1 MSAPVWVLS
10 VDLQTKTATFQ
21 TGMAEAAR
29 SARSAF
35 GDIRSAAAES
45 GEGVVKSS
53 VNMRAA
59 IGLVDNTIRGNHAAA
74 MADLIR
80 EFKDSSIVMAAL
92 PFAAVVGGIA
102 AVAGIAIEVALKIK
116 EWREEQQKLNEEE
129 MKFGTAASESFNTLD
144 NKILEAGRRSD
155 ELRNDHL
162 GALRKELELIDHA
175 SMQDL
180 VHEIETI
187 AKAADPV
194 FKMLEGHWYT
204 LGIGSAGA
212 SHALDQFKNQYDSL
226 LAQGKDKEASDL
238 LAGTRASAERV
249 LEAQKAMQ
257 GSRTA
262 GGAFGPTVDYAAQYK
277 ARAVMQAA
285 GVSDT
290 KKEIDAQQTLVQALN
305 AQVTAEGKIAELK
318 KADSANAVRQTGNE
332 DSGRRAE
339 AAKAAAASQ
348 LAIAQQTL
356 AADKAMATARLDIQ
370 NAGVSQRLSSEISFA
385 ARDYALKT
393 TANAQDI
400 AALDKAGKDY
410 QNQLKAL
417 QEKELEITA
426 QHAAS
431 VSELQSKASVEA
443 YKKDVETFEQS
454 TREKLAATSRGD
466 TERIAAID
474 AAMKESQKRALQD
487 SDFYRGLET
496 QRAETVKAA
505 TDQANKLRADAGK
518 EAADNTLKMGQLAAA
533 AATEQQALLD
543 SGRRMTDQRRVT
555 EALAAEAREFQIKQQ
570 AYQQESAALDATGK
584 EYENKLKAIQ
594 DKERQLVQE
603 HENQITA
610 IKDQAKKV
618 QNEQMQKG
626 IAEMESDFAR
636 GLAHVLVGQQTFAS
650 MMNGIGSQIAEG
662 MLQNAIKDMLTLD
675 MTREKQAA
683 AAARQMFV
691 AGTKFPF
698 PANLVMPEVLAAGA
712 FAGVMAY
719 ASGSDGV
726 PGVGTG
732 DTVPAMLTPGEGVVP
747 GGVMDGL
754 RNMARNGNMGGS
766 STTHIHLQ
774 YRPQI
779 HAIDG
784 PSVEKMLDKHGDTF
798 AKKFHN
804 TVRKMNR

>member
-1 MSAPVWVLS
+1 
-10 VDLQTKTATFQ
+10 
-21 TGMAEAAR
+21 MAEAAR